1 MRKADLVQK
10 GDEDVFRK
18 IRSDFDAKGVSVPDA
33 ELRKAL
39 HDFLATAVS
48 QIEAESKVQK

>member
-1 MRKADLVQK
+1 VRKADLAQK

-18 IRSDFDAKGVSVPDA
+18 VRADFDAKGVTVSDA

-39 HDFLATAVS
+39 QDFLASAVA
-48 QIEAESKVQK
+48 QLEREAKS